1 MKISNAQNIDK
12 PLAWYDDKLEAET
25 GDGWFVDT
33 NSSIVKLLLFLL
45 SMDPPLFMGIC

>member
-12 PLAWYDDKLEAET
+12 PLAWYDDKLEVEK